1 MSAGMITD
9 VVTCQEFIHN
19 LVSEAE
25 DIISNQLQSFVVQT
39 AEATARL

>member
-9 VVTCQEFIHN
+9 IVTCQEFIDN

-25 DIISNQLQSFVVQT
+25 AIITEKLQSFVVEK
-39 AEATARL
+39 AEARL